1 METALFLFCENRVVS
16 RSAANPDE
24 SPSIVLSYEHAMSVV
39 QRQASHAREDA
50 VRLKKRSVE
59 KVALADAPGRVVAEP
74 VVADRDQPPFPR
86 ATRDGFACRCE
97 DLQAGGLRIAGQLRA
112 GEAWTLGAIRP
123 GEAVE
128 IMTGASVPHGAD
140 CVVMV
145 EHVSASDGRVSLAG
159 PREIAVGE
167 NIIPAGAEARIGDV
181 VVSAGR
187 RVGIAEVAAAAACGA
202 GQLAV
207 FSRPRIAIL
216 ATGDELI
223 DVTEKPLAHQ
233 IRNSNSYSLAAQIRS
248 AGGEPVAFP
257 VVRDDLARTAKAI
270 GEARSCD
277 LILLTGGV
285 SMGRYDFV
293 EQALLALGAEFYFTG
308 AQIQPGKPVVF
319 GMLDDTCFFGLP
331 GNPIS
336 TMVTFALFAG
346 PMVRALGGENEDR
359 PHFTMAR
366 LEEDVRVKPG
376 LTRFLPARVE
386 SSFRGARVK
395 RIAWQGS
402 GDLAAA
408 AKANGFLVVPETA
421 ESLTAGEI
429 VTVMEM

>member
-1 METALFLFCENRVVS
+1 VS
-16 RSAANPDE
+16 RPPANPDE
-24 SPSIVLSYEHAMSVV
+24 SPSIVLSYEHAASVV
-39 QRQASHAREDA
+39 QRQATRAREEA
-50 VRLKKRSVE
+50 IRLKKRGVE
-59 KVALADAPGRVVAEP
+59 RVALADAPGRVLAERVA
-74 VVADRDQPPFPR
+74 ADRDQPPFPR
-86 ATRDGFACRCE
+86 ATRDGFACRTE
-97 DLQAGGLRIAGQLRA
+97 DLQAGGLRVAGQLRA

-145 EHVSASDGRVSLAG
+145 EHVTASDGRVSLRE
-159 PREIAVGE
+159 PRAIAAGE
-167 NIIPAGAEARIGDV
+167 NIVPAGAEARAGDLIV
-181 VVSAGR
+181 EAGR
-187 RVGIAEVAAAAACGA
+187 RVGIAEVGAAAACGA
-202 GQLAV
+202 GQLGV
-207 FSRPRIAIL
+207 FSRPRVAIL
-216 ATGDELI
+216 ATGDELV
-223 DVTEKPLAHQ
+223 DVMEKPLTHQ
-233 IRNSNSYSLAAQIRS
+233 IRNSNSYSLAAQVRA

-257 VVRDDLARTAKAI
+257 VVRDDPDATEKAI
-270 GEARSCD
+270 REARSCE

-285 SMGRYDFV
+285 SMGKYDFV
-293 EQALLALGAEFYFTG
+293 EQALLGLGAEFYFTG

-319 GMLDDTCFFGLP
+319 GMIEGTPFFGLP

-346 PMVRALGGENEDR
+346 PMVRALGGESDDKPR
-359 PHFTMAR
+359 FTMAR
-366 LEEDVRVKPG
+366 LEEDVRVKAG

-386 SSFRGARVK
+386 NNFRGARVR

-421 ESLTAGEI
+421 ERVAAGEI
-429 VTVMEM
+429 VTVLEI